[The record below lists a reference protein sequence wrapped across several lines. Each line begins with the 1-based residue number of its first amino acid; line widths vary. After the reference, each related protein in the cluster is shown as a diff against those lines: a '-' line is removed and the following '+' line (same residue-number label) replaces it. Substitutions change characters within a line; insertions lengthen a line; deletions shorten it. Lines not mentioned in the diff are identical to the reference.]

1 MDGNSFREWSR
12 DDIIYRN
19 CAMLTQTALRAQMIN
34 APHSGR
40 TQ

>member
-19 CAMLTQTALRAQMIN
+19 CTMLTQTTLRA
-34 APHSGR
+34 
-40 TQ
+40 